1 MKKGKVYQMKY
12 VIIGNSAAAVGCIE
26 GIREKD
32 KKGSITV
39 VSNEIHHTY
48 SRPLISYLLYGKTD
62 EERMKY
68 RPDSFYED
76 NGVTTML
83 GRTAVKINPD
93 KKTVELDDG
102 TALSYDK
109 LLVATGSKP
118 FIPPMEGLDTV
129 EKSFTF
135 MTLDDAKALDAAL
148 TKDSRVLIVG
158 AGLIGLKCAE
168 GIFDKIGHLT
178 VIDLAD
184 RILPSILDEKGS
196 ELVQKFLEDKGIEFR
211 LGTSAASF
219 DGNKAVL
226 TNGDEIE
233 FDVLVVAVGVRPNTE
248 LVSEA
253 GGSVDRGIVTDKYS
267 RTTITDVYAA
277 GDCAKSH
284 DITTGTDRILALLPN
299 AYMQG
304 VAAGRHMTGA
314 DMPFETAMPMNAI
327 GFFGYHVITA
337 GNYDGEELVTCD
349 GMNYKKLVI
358 KDNCL
363 KGFIMIGDVRRAGI
377 YTKLIREKVPLD
389 TIDFELI
396 SRKPQLMAFSREER
410 AKQLGGKK

>member
-284 DITTGTDRILALLPN
+284 DISTGTDRILALLPN